1 MCIAT
6 LALALLLPENGPSKA
21 LSSRTRLAIFLL
33 TVTAV
38 VFRSEVAILLFCHI
52 VYMVLKRTGRSGG
65 FVPVVTLLRST
76 VIPAGVL
83 GFSIGLFM
91 TVSVDSYFWQSP
103 NYLWPELSAFLFN
116 ILPSDESTGASAW
129 GTQSWHWYFT
139 SALPRVFMSP
149 LICPLLWVMAVSHP
163 ATSQPALDLL
173 LPNLAYIATYS
184 LLPHKETRFIFPVIP
199 PLTLAA
205 SLSASYVWTRRSRTL
220 LYRLLS
226 ILLVLSTILSALL
239 AHGVLLPL
247 SALTYPGAHALQA
260 LHDHAAS
267 DHKSRTM
274 ENSTILIHL
283 DNLSTQTGI
292 TRFLQHGPPSEA
304 GDAHFIY
311 DKSENSTNLLDAFW
325 WTQFDYAIM
334 ESPQLAIGSW
344 NVISQIRGLGS
355 PRILR
360 SHEKREKAGLESE
373 GGRKVDVWVDVVDMI
388 AQEMYGHVG
397 LRLSVLARL
406 ILREGYGTHWLL
418 GRNWSWT
425 RGWWVDVGWVPKL
438 YVLKQRESLVKEE
451 MNRVSSSDADLP

>member
-1 MCIAT
+1 M
-6 LALALLLPENGPSKA
+6 
-21 LSSRTRLAIFLL
+21 RLAIFLL
-33 TVTAV
+33 TLTAV
-38 VFRSEVAILLFCHI
+38 VFRSEVAILLFYHI
-52 VYMVLKRTGRSGG
+52 IYMVLKQSARSGH
-65 FVPVVTLLRST
+65 FTHVVTLLRST

-91 TVSVDSYFWQSP
+91 TVSVDSYFWQSS

-116 ILPSDESTGASAW
+116 ILPLDKNSGASAW

-149 LICPLLWVMAVSHP
+149 LTYPLLWVMAVSNP
-163 ATSQPALDLL
+163 AISQPALEFL

-205 SLSASYVWTRRSRTL
+205 SLSASYIWTRRSRTL

-226 ILLVLSTILSALL
+226 IFLVLSTLLSAIL

-260 LHDHAAS
+260 LHDHAAF
-267 DHKSRTM
+267 DHKSRTT
-274 ENSTILIHL
+274 EKSTILIHL

-292 TRFLQHGPPSEA
+292 TRFLQHEPPSKA

-344 NVISQIRGLGS
+344 DVASQIRGIGS
-355 PRILR
+355 PQILR
-360 SHEKREKAGLESE
+360 SHEKREKKAGLKSE
-373 GGRKVDVWVDVVDMI
+373 EGRKESDIWVDGVDMI

-397 LRLSVLARL
+397 LRVSVLARL
-406 ILREGYGTHWLL
+406 ILHEGYGTHWLL

-438 YVLKQRESLVKEE
+438 YVLKQRDSLVKEE
-451 MNRVSSSDADLP
+451 MDRVAASDAELP